1 MEEVYAKILSEIKG
15 SEWTFKE
22 IVKQSENQSFEVSK
36 IFGIPKIE
44 FVPQKIG
51 YINVSKAQL
60 EAKKTPFAPRFN
72 VPAIMLGTIFNN
84 QKWENMKILADGIPS
99 VKQLLSCNAVFIP
112 GSTNS
117 ILDKIPQIEEL
128 TKNLKIAL

>member
-1 MEEVYAKILSEIKG
+1 
-15 SEWTFKE
+15 
-22 IVKQSENQSFEVSK
+22 
-36 IFGIPKIE
+36 
-44 FVPQKIG
+44 
-51 YINVSKAQL
+51 
-60 EAKKTPFAPRFN
+60 
-72 VPAIMLGTIFNN
+72 
-84 QKWENMKILADGIPS
+84 MKILADGIPS